1 MASGW
6 FTKGLELWTG
16 SAAHFLTGTYR
27 VMLMKSAYTYDPD
40 HDFVDDVSASEMT
53 AAARKTLAGNSVTR
67 SLANNNVVYDA
78 SDPSVYAA
86 LNDGTLSGAIIYRQV
101 GGDDTTPA
109 DDELIYFIDFADLV
123 TNGSDVTVAFHANGI
138 GAIGLA

>member
-6 FTKGLELWTG
+6 ATKALELWTG

-27 VMLMKSAYTYDPD
+27 IMAMKSAYTYDPD
-40 HDFVDDVSASEMT
+40 HDFVDDVSANEMT
-53 AAARKTLAGNSVTR
+53 GAARKTIAGNSVTR

-78 SDPSVYAA
+78 TDPSVYAA
-86 LNDGTLSGAIIYRQV
+86 LNDGTLSGFWIYRQV

-109 DDELIYFIDFADLV
+109 DDELILFIDVADLV
-123 TNGSDVTVAFHANGI
+123 TNGSDVTLAFHANGI